1 MPVRDRKQARDGEK
15 HGNEHE
21 GLGTKF
27 HREGI
32 MTPIEDSG
40 EVHRVTSTKEIQNEK
55 SREERSWERV
65 DIVMVP
71 FVCLI
76 QHQAVF

>member
-1 MPVRDRKQARDGEK
+1 MPVRNRKLARDGEK

-21 GLGTKF
+21 GLGTKLK
-27 HREGI
+27 REGI
-32 MTPIEDSG
+32 MTPVEDSG
-40 EVHRVTSTKEIQNEK
+40 EVHRVTSTK

>member
-1 MPVRDRKQARDGEK
+1 MPVRNRKLARDGEK
-15 HGNEHE
+15 PGNEHE
-21 GLGTKF
+21 GLGTKLQ
-27 HREGI
+27 REGI
-32 MTPIEDSG
+32 MTPVEDSG
-40 EVHRVTSTKEIQNEK
+40 EVHRVASTKEVQNEK

-71 FVCLI
+71 FVCLT